1 MPWIPDSLSVEPG
14 FRMPIVNGISD
25 SLTCIPDSKAKDLEF
40 TSKNFP
46 DSGFHE
52 QKFPG
57 FWISRAKISW
67 FPDSTSKNLP
77 DSGLH
82 EQKFA
87 GFRIS
92 RAKFP
97 GFRIPQAKISRIPRY
112 TSKIFP
118 DSRFHDQKFPRRIPE
133 SRFSDMEWPN
143 QGLARVN
150 MHLSIH
156 PSWNS

>member
-1 MPWIPDSLSVEPG
+1 MPWIPVPWCWIPDSLSVEPG

-52 QKFPG
+52 QKFSG
-57 FWISRAKISW
+57 FRISRAKISW

-82 EQKFA
+82 EQKFP

-92 RAKFP
+92 RAKISRISDSTSKNFPDSTLHKQNFP
-97 GFRIPQAKISRIPRY
+97 GFRISRPKIS
-112 TSKIFP
+112 
-118 DSRFHDQKFPRRIPE
+118 
-133 SRFSDMEWPN
+133 
-143 QGLARVN
+143 
-150 MHLSIH
+150 
-156 PSWNS
+156 

>member
-1 MPWIPDSLSVEPG
+1 MPWIPVPWYWIPDSLSVEPG

-52 QKFPG
+52 QKFQG

-82 EQKFA
+82 EQKFP

-92 RAKFP
+92 RAKISRISDCTSKNFPDSTLHKQNFP
-97 GFRIPQAKISRIPRY
+97 GFRISRPKIS
-112 TSKIFP
+112 
-118 DSRFHDQKFPRRIPE
+118 
-133 SRFSDMEWPN
+133 
-143 QGLARVN
+143 
-150 MHLSIH
+150 
-156 PSWNS
+156 